1 MKIITLLAFI
11 IVMGSVSNG
20 QNLIGYN
27 DYEIR
32 KFMKEN
38 KRDMNFEKVTN
49 NKFIY
54 LKYSDNSDSQT
65 ILFFLSPDSVCK
77 NVRIICD
84 KGIKAEKIKEFNK
97 LYKNNGDNK
106 WIDRQG
112 RKDYLIEIKDEKWST
127 VITIEPGK

>member
-1 MKIITLLAFI
+1 MKILTLLAFI
-11 IVMGSVSNG
+11 IVMGSVSYG

-38 KRDMNFEKVTN
+38 KRDMNFEKVKN

-54 LKYSDNSDSQT
+54 LKYSDNSESQT
-65 ILFFLSPDSVCK
+65 IIFFLSPDSVCK

-84 KGIKAEKIKEFNK
+84 KGVKSEKVKEFNQ
-97 LYKNNGDNK
+97 LYKKNGDNK

>member
-1 MKIITLLAFI
+1 MKIITLMSFI
-11 IVMGSVSNG
+11 IVMGSAGYG

-38 KRDMNFEKVTN
+38 KSDMNFNKVTN

-77 NVRIICD
+77 NIRIICD
-84 KGIKAEKIKEFNK
+84 KAIIPDKVKEFNK
-97 LYKNNGDNK
+97 LYKKNGDNK
-106 WIDRQG
+106 WVDRHG
-112 RKDYLIEIKDEKWST
+112 RKDYLIEIKDEKWSG

>member
-1 MKIITLLAFI
+1 MKIISILSFLI
-11 IVMGSVSNG
+11 IMGSVSYG

-32 KFMKEN
+32 KFMKDN
-38 KRDMNFEKVTN
+38 KREMNFDKVMN

-77 NVRIICD
+77 NVRIICERGMITD
-84 KGIKAEKIKEFNK
+84 KVKEYDK
-97 LYKNNGDNK
+97 LYKKNGNNK
-106 WIDRQG
+106 WIDRHG
-112 RKDYLIEIKDEKWST
+112 GKDYLIEIKDEKWSC

>member
-1 MKIITLLAFI
+1 MKIITLLSFI
-11 IVMGSVSNG
+11 IVMGSATYG

-38 KRDMNFEKVTN
+38 KSDMNFNKVTN

-77 NVRIICD
+77 NIRIICD
-84 KGIKAEKIKEFNK
+84 KGLIPDKVKEFNT
-97 LYKNNGDNK
+97 LYKKDGDNK
-106 WIDRQG
+106 WVDRHG
-112 RKDYLIEIKDEKWST
+112 RKDYLIEIKDEKWSS

>member
-1 MKIITLLAFI
+1 MKIITLLSFI
-11 IVMGSVSNG
+11 IVMGSATYG

-32 KFMKEN
+32 KFMKE
-38 KRDMNFEKVTN
+38 KKSDMNFDKVIN

-77 NVRIICD
+77 NIRIICD
-84 KGIKAEKIKEFNK
+84 KGIRADKEKEFNK
-97 LYKNNGDNK
+97 LYKKNGDNK
-106 WIDRQG
+106 WVDRHG
-112 RKDYLIEIKDEKWST
+112 RKNYLIEIKDEKWSC

>member
-1 MKIITLLAFI
+1 MKIFAILTFITVI
-11 IVMGSVSNG
+11 GSAGYG

-38 KRDMNFEKVTN
+38 ERNMNFDKVIN

-84 KGIKAEKIKEFNK
+84 AAVKAEKVKEYNK
-97 LYKNNGDNK
+97 LYKKNGDNI
-106 WIDRQG
+106 WIDRHG
-112 RKDYLIEIKDEKWST
+112 GKDYLIEIKDEKWSN

>member
-1 MKIITLLAFI
+1 MKIISLLAFI
-11 IVMGSVSNG
+11 IVMGSVSYG

-32 KFMKEN
+32 KLMKEN
-38 KRDMNFEKVTN
+38 KRDMNFEKVIN

-84 KGIKAEKIKEFNK
+84 KGIKAEKVKEFNQ
-97 LYKNNGDNK
+97 LYKKNGDNK
-106 WIDRQG
+106 WIDRKG

>member
-1 MKIITLLAFI
+1 MKFFSLLAFI
-11 IVMGSVSNG
+11 LMIGSSGYG

-38 KRDMNFEKVTN
+38 NSNMNFNKVIN

-54 LKYSDNSDSQT
+54 LKYTDNADSQT

-77 NVRIICD
+77 NERIICD
-84 KGIKAEKIKEFNK
+84 GIVKAEKVKEFDK
-97 LYKNNGDNK
+97 LYKKNGENK
-106 WIDRQG
+106 WIDRRG
-112 RKDYLIEIKDEKWST
+112 GKDYLIEIKDEKWST

>member
-1 MKIITLLAFI
+1 MKIITILAFV
-11 IVMGSVSNG
+11 IVIGSVSYG

-38 KRDMNFEKVTN
+38 KKEMNFEKVTN

-54 LKYSDNSDSQT
+54 LKYSDNSESQT

-84 KGIKAEKIKEFNK
+84 KSVKAEKVKEFNQ
-97 LYKNNGDNK
+97 LYKKNGDNK
-106 WIDRQG
+106 WIDKQG
-112 RKDYLIEIKDEKWST
+112 RKDCLIEIKDEKWST

>member
-1 MKIITLLAFI
+1 MKLITLFTFI
-11 IVMGSVSNG
+11 IVLESVSYS

-38 KRDMNFEKVTN
+38 NRNMNFEKVIN

-84 KGIKAEKIKEFNK
+84 KSIKAQKVKEFDQ
-97 LYKNNGDNK
+97 LYKKNGDNK
-106 WIDRQG
+106 WSDRQG
-112 RKDYLIEIKDEKWST
+112 RRDYFIEIKDEKWST